1 VGEVK
6 IKTSLSELG
15 MVRANNDVYFE

>member
-15 MVRANNDVYFE
+15 TVRANNDVYFE